1 MIKEQARNIF
11 QLQTEL
17 IDTKVDMAVSNGI
30 DRVVS
35 QISDLRSE
43 MHGFRE
49 DVNKRL
55 IAVET
60 KLGMV
65 SEKRK
70 AWYELGLVKFST
82 DLWHGALH
90 CIYQVSFFFSTH
102 GEPNPGGIGF
112 PWYFFTRKPI

>member
-70 AWYELGLVKFST
+70 AWYERFMDILFKTGWVWSSFL
-82 DLWHGALH
+82 L
-90 CIYQVSFFFSTH
+90 IYGMAH
-102 GEPNPGGIGF
+102 
-112 PWYFFTRKPI
+112 FTVFTK